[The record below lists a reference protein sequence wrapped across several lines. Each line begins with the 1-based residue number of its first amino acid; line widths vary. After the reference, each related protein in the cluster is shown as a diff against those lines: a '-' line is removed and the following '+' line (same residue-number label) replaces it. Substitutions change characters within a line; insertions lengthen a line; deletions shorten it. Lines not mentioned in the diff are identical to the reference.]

1 MIAAGIIA
9 VLMLASAASMGE
21 NVESSNAAK
30 RMTSMGENVESSNA
44 AKRMTSGAVFL
55 ESVQEDLAALN
66 ASGLLAMNGQAVYDI
81 DDWQN
86 AAFQCDIT
94 VFNVSTSL
102 LQVELT
108 LIDRATTRP
117 LATVHTLRSTA

>member
-9 VLMLASAASMGE
+9 VLMLASAA
-21 NVESSNAAK
+21 
-30 RMTSMGENVESSNA
+30 SMGENVESSNA

-66 ASGLLAMNGQAVYDI
+66 ASGLLAMNGQAVYDL

-108 LIDRATTRP
+108 LVDRATDRP
-117 LATVHTLRSTA
+117 LATVHTLRAVV